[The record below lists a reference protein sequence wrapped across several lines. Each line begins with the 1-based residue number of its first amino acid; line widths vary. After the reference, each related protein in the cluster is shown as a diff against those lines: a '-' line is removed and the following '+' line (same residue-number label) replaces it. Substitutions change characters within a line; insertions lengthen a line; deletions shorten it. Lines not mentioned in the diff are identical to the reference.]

1 MGLGKTIQSIAL
13 MLTNPRPPPTDITRK
28 GELNISSDVGKA
40 TLVVAPLALI
50 RQWEAEIAEKVEVS
64 HELRVYVHH
73 GPKRTKRPSDLK
85 KYDVVITTYQTLVSE
100 YDKHNPNA
108 TYNGQEPCF
117 ANHWYR
123 VILDEAHSIKNRNA
137 KATKACCGLNSEYRW
152 CLTGTP
158 MQNNLDELQSLIHFL
173 RIKPW
178 EELKVWKEQVTTPI
192 NQGKGGLAMRR
203 LQYFLKAFMKRRTK
217 EVLKAEGGLGAKSED
232 SGQTDN
238 GFKITQRTIEK
249 VVVDFNPQ
257 EKAFYDNLED
267 RAGKSLENMMG
278 GKSLNYASALTLL
291 LRLRQVCNH
300 PHLIG
305 AAMSDDKDA
314 LMTDANQVSDGKRTK
329 SVDDE
334 LDSVADLLGGLSVK
348 TKTCDVCQTK
358 LSEEERSSG
367 AVRCKDCEVDLSH
380 LLDEERSHRK
390 HKKHKK
396 HGQRKAKALPKD
408 EEPHMIA
415 NVSLSVESDDDD
427 VPLATQAKSKS
438 RKAKVSRVIDSDDEE
453 DDANAHWIIP
463 KSERQHVS
471 LDLSRAGGT
480 DDENAEGGGE
490 SIGSSD
496 SDTVDEDSPK
506 LKKHRT
512 PQKYS
517 ESESESD
524 STSESESDEDST
536 SVTSDLPSSRSLNN
550 HPKPKIPPSTKI
562 THLIRI
568 LQAHSRKHKFIVFSQ
583 FTSMLDL
590 IEPHLR
596 ASSLPHFTRYDGKM
610 RNDQRE
616 ASLAKLRSD
625 PSTRI
630 LLCSLKCGS
639 LGLNLTAASRVVIL
653 EPFWNPFVEE
663 QAIDRVHR
671 INQPKDVVVYKITV
685 RGSVEER
692 ILDLQERKRELAR
705 QAIEG
710 GKSAATKLSLQD
722 ILRLFRKD
730 AEVED
735 RPAGERDGVLSAAR
749 EQASIFSS
757 RFARREGERKGI
769 TEPSKPRPG
778 GNRGKSSGERRD
790 EGVYGRRW

>member
-1 MGLGKTIQSIAL
+1 M
-13 MLTNPRPPPTDITRK
+13 TNPRPPPTETTKK
-28 GELNISSDVGKA
+28 GELNISSTVGKA
-40 TLVVAPLALI
+40 TLVVAPLGLI
-50 RQWEAEIAEKVEVS
+50 RQWEAEIADKVEIA
-64 HELRVYVHH
+64 HELRVCVHH
-73 GPKRTKRPSDLK
+73 GTKRTKRPSDLK

-100 YDKHNPNA
+100 FDRHNPKA
-108 TYNGQEPCF
+108 EYNRQEPCF

-137 KATKACCGLNSEYRW
+137 KATKACCALNSQYRW

-158 MQNNLDELQSLIHFL
+158 MQNSLDELQSLIHFL
-173 RIKPW
+173 RIDPW
-178 EELKVWKEQVTTPI
+178 EDLKVWKEQVTTPI
-192 NQGKGGLAMRR
+192 NQGKGGLAMKR

-232 SGQTDN
+232 AGKTTN
-238 GFKITQRTIEK
+238 GFQITQRTIEK
-249 VVVDFNPQ
+249 VVVEFNPQ
-257 EKAFYDNLED
+257 EKEFYDNLEV

-278 GKSLNYASALTLL
+278 SKSLNYASALTLL

-314 LMTDANQVSDGKRTK
+314 LTTDANQDPNGKK
-329 SVDDE
+329 SKTIADE

-348 TKTCDVCQTK
+348 TKTCDVCQTQ
-358 LSEEERSSG
+358 LSEEERSPV
-367 AVRCKDCEVDLSH
+367 AVRCGECEMDLSH
-380 LLDEERSHRK
+380 VLNADDLRKKDRKTKRHRHHKAIALVKDDEP
-390 HKKHKK
+390 
-396 HGQRKAKALPKD
+396 L
-408 EEPHMIA
+408 MIA
-415 NVSLSVESDDDD
+415 NVALRVESDDDD
-427 VPLATQAKSKS
+427 IPLATQPRSRS
-438 RKAKVSRVIDSDDEE
+438 RKAKASRIIDSEDEDNGAE
-453 DDANAHWIIP
+453 THWVIP
-463 KSERQHVS
+463 ESERQHVD
-471 LDLSRAGGT
+471 LDLGRAGGT
-480 DDENAEGGGE
+480 DDENVEGGGE

-496 SDTVDEDSPK
+496 SETADEDSPK
-506 LKKHRT
+506 LEKHRK
-512 PQKYS
+512 PQEYSAS
-517 ESESESD
+517 ESGNESASSSDGSSASDSESD
-524 STSESESDEDST
+524 DASTSDDSDQ
-536 SVTSDLPSSRSLNN
+536 PISRSRNT
-550 HPKPKIPPSTKI
+550 HSKSKIPPSTKI
-562 THLIRI
+562 TQLIRI

-596 ASSLPHFTRYDGKM
+596 ASSLPDFTRYDGKM

-616 ASLAKLRSD
+616 ASLAKLRTD
-625 PSTRI
+625 PATRI

-685 RGSVEER
+685 KGSVEER
-692 ILDLQERKRELAR
+692 ILELQERKRELAR

-730 AEVED
+730 AEAD
-735 RPAGERDGVLSAAR
+735 DGLAGVGDGVLQAAR

-757 RFARREGERKGI
+757 RFVPGDGDRKMETGA
-769 TEPSKPRPG
+769 SKPRPAGNG
-778 GNRGKSSGERRD
+778 GRSGGERRD
-790 EGVYGRRW
+790 EGIYGRRW

>member
-1 MGLGKTIQSIAL
+1 M
-13 MLTNPRPPPTDITRK
+13 
-28 GELNISSDVGKA
+28 
-40 TLVVAPLALI
+40 VVAPLGLI
-50 RQWEAEIAEKVEVS
+50 RQWEAEITDKVETD
-64 HELRVYVHH
+64 HELRVCVHH
-73 GPKRTKRPSDLK
+73 GTKRTKRPSDLK

-100 YDKHNPNA
+100 FDRHNPKAGHNS
-108 TYNGQEPCF
+108 QEPCF

-137 KATKACCGLNSEYRW
+137 KAAKACCALTAEYRW

-173 RIKPW
+173 RIDPW
-178 EELKVWKEQVTTPI
+178 EDLKVWKEQVTTPM
-192 NQGKGGLAMRR
+192 NQGKGGIAIKR

-232 SGQTDN
+232 TGKTSN
-238 GFKITQRTIEK
+238 GFQITKRTIEK
-249 VVVDFNPQ
+249 VVVEFNPQ
-257 EKAFYDNLED
+257 EKGFYDSLEI

-314 LMTDANQVSDGKRTK
+314 LTTDVNQDSSNKK
-329 SVDDE
+329 SKTIDDE

-348 TKTCDVCQTK
+348 TKTCDICQAK
-358 LSEEERSSG
+358 LSEEDTSSG
-367 AVRCKDCEVDLSH
+367 AVRCGECEIDLSH
-380 LLDEERSHRK
+380 VLNAEKSHKRHRK
-390 HKKHKK
+390 TKKHR
-396 HGQRKAKALPKD
+396 HRKAKEPAKD
-408 EEPHMIA
+408 EELLMIA
-415 NVSLSVESDDDD
+415 NVALKVDSDDDD
-427 VPLATQAKSKS
+427 DDDIPLATQPKSRS
-438 RKAKVSRVIDSDDEE
+438 RKAKISRVIDSDDEE
-453 DDANAHWIIP
+453 QEEADAHWVIP
-463 KSERQHVS
+463 ESERQRVN
-471 LDLSRAGGT
+471 LDLGRAGGT

-496 SDTVDEDSPK
+496 SETADEDSPK
-506 LKKHRT
+506 LKKHRK
-512 PQKYS
+512 PQDYSAS
-517 ESESESD
+517 ESGNDPVSDSDGSSASNSESD
-524 STSESESDEDST
+524 DSTTSEDSKE
-536 SVTSDLPSSRSLNN
+536 PFSRPLYTHS
-550 HPKPKIPPSTKI
+550 KPKIPPSTKI
-562 THLIRI
+562 TQLIRI

-596 ASSLPHFTRYDGKM
+596 ASSLPDFTRYDGKM

-616 ASLAKLRSD
+616 ASLAKLRTD

-685 RGSVEER
+685 KGSVEER
-692 ILDLQERKRELAR
+692 ILELQERKRELAR

-730 AEVED
+730 AEVD
-735 RPAGERDGVLSAAR
+735 DGAAGVGNGVLSAAR
-749 EQASIFSS
+749 EQASIFPS
-757 RFARREGERKGI
+757 RVARGEGDRKAEMGV
-769 TEPSKPRPG
+769 SRPRPATNAAKTG
-778 GNRGKSSGERRD
+778 GERRD
-790 EGVYGRRW
+790 EGIYGRRW

>member
-13 MLTNPRPPPTDITRK
+13 ILTNPRPPSSDITKK
-28 GELNISSDVGKA
+28 GELNISSNVGKA

-50 RQWEAEIAEKVEVS
+50 RQWEAEVADKVEAS
-64 HELRVYVHH
+64 HELRVCVHH

-85 KYDVVITTYQTLVSE
+85 RYDIVITTYQTLVSE
-100 YDKHNPNA
+100 FDKHNPTARYNA
-108 TYNGQEPCF
+108 QEPCF

-178 EELKVWKEQVTTPI
+178 EDLTVWKEQVTTPMS
-192 NQGKGGLAMRR
+192 QGRGGLAIRR

-217 EVLKAEGGLGAKSED
+217 EILKAEGGLGAKSEAT
-232 SGQTDN
+232 GQPDN
-238 GFKITQRTIEK
+238 GFKITQRIIEK
-249 VVVDFNPQ
+249 VEVEFSPQ
-257 EKAFYDNLED
+257 EQEFYDNLED

-314 LMTDANQVSDGKRTK
+314 LTTDTNLDSNGRKASSIN
-329 SVDDE
+329 DE
-334 LDSVADLLGGLSVK
+334 LDSVTDLLGGLSVK
-348 TKTCDVCQTK
+348 TKSCEVCQTK
-358 LSEEERSSG
+358 LSESERSAG
-367 AVRCKDCEVDLSH
+367 AVRCKDCNVDLSH
-380 LLDEERSHRK
+380 LLNAEKSHQKHRK
-390 HKKHKK
+390 HKKYKHHKTNAPVK
-396 HGQRKAKALPKD
+396 
-408 EEPHMIA
+408 EEESPMIA
-415 NVSLSVESDDDD
+415 NVSLRIDSDDDD
-427 VPLATQAKSKS
+427 VPFAAQRSSKS
-438 RKAKVSRVIDSDDEE
+438 RRPKASRIIDSDDE
-453 DDANAHWIIP
+453 DDASAHWVIP
-463 KSERQHVS
+463 ESERQQVK
-471 LDLSRAGGT
+471 LDLGRAGGT

-496 SDTVDEDSPK
+496 SETVDEDSPK
-506 LKKHRT
+506 LKKNRT
-512 PQKYS
+512 LQKHS
-517 ESESESD
+517 EREPADDEESTGASASD
-524 STSESESDEDST
+524 SETDDAST
-536 SVTSDLPSSRSLNN
+536 STTSDQPSYHSPTN
-550 HPKPKIPPSTKI
+550 PTKPKIPPSTKI
-562 THLIRI
+562 TQLIRI

-625 PSTRI
+625 PATRI

-685 RGSVEER
+685 KGSVEER
-692 ILDLQERKRELAR
+692 ILELQEKKRELAR

-730 AEVED
+730 AEVEEEEEY
-735 RPAGERDGVLSAAR
+735 RKHGGRARGVMAAAA
-749 EQASIFSS
+749 EQASLFSKV
-757 RFARREGERKGI
+757 F
-769 TEPSKPRPG
+769 
-778 GNRGKSSGERRD
+778 
-790 EGVYGRRW
+790 GRA